1 MEAAT
6 ERNVFLKIYIAFFV
20 YFEKIISFVIT
31 LVTEICA
38 VKQIASPVMQH
49 ASLNHKNQLK
59 RYGKQGYLLEVSIA
73 VAGDKLWF
81 LPLKYFIFVFPN
93 RRNIQSNNKTYL
105 TICNYDPETDP
116 LCPIFQL
123 GKIVELAGVNFDD
136 IAYKV
141 SSGLN

>member
-1 MEAAT
+1 MSEFV
-6 ERNVFLKIYIAFFV
+6 RNGLSNDNSNELSLARVISLLFLSILIYLYCFFFYFFIYVAFFV

-59 RYGKQGYLLEVSIA
+59 HYGKQVYLLEVSIA

-81 LPLKYFIFVFPN
+81 LPLKVYYFCFSKQEKHPV
-93 RRNIQSNNKTYL
+93 Q
-105 TICNYDPETDP
+105 
-116 LCPIFQL
+116 
-123 GKIVELAGVNFDD
+123 
-136 IAYKV
+136 
-141 SSGLN
+141 